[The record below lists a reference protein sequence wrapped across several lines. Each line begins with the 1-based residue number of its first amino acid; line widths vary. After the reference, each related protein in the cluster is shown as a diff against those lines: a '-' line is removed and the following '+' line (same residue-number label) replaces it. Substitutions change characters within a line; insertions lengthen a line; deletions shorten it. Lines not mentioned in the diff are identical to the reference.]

1 MERIAISGT
10 GLYTPPGRIS
20 NAELVASFNEF
31 VRRHNEAHAQEIA
44 AGRSAALQPSSAEFI
59 ENASGIR
66 SRYVVDRGGI
76 LDPEILALRLPARS
90 NEEPSLLCEMALA
103 AAHEAL
109 EQAGRTAQEIDCVI
123 VACSNLERAY
133 PAIAIELQQRLGCS
147 GFAFDMNV
155 ACSSA
160 TFAGHLAVDLLRGG
174 GTRRVLVANPEVCSG
189 HLCFRDRD
197 SHFIFG
203 DAATAVIYER
213 LDEARPAAAWEVL
226 GTRVATRFSNHIRN
240 NFGFLGRSRPDSWG
254 ARDQLFVQEGRKV
267 FREVVPWVAE
277 LIRGHLAEL
286 GHKPQDVHRFW
297 LHQANLHMNRSILE
311 RLLGGEP
318 APALGPVILDE
329 YANTSSAGSLIAFH
343 KHRADLGPG
352 SLGVLCSFGAGYSA
366 GSLLLR
372 HR

>member
-1 MERIAISGT
+1 MERIAITGT
-10 GLYTPPGRIS
+10 GLYTPPARIA
-20 NAELVASFNEF
+20 NEELVASFNEY
-31 VRRHNEAHAQEIA
+31 VHRHNLANAERIA
-44 AGRSAALQPSSAEFI
+44 AGQCPALQPSSAEFI

-66 SRYVVDRGGI
+66 SRYVVDRSGI
-76 LDPEILALRLPARS
+76 LDPDILAPRLAPRS

-103 AAHEAL
+103 ASREAL
-109 EQAGRTAQEIDCVI
+109 ERAGRTAAQIDCVV

-133 PAIAIELQQRLGCS
+133 PAIAIELQQRLGCV

-174 GTRRVLVANPEVCSG
+174 GARRVLVANPEVCSG
-189 HLCFRDRD
+189 HLSFRDRD

-213 LDEARPAAAWEVL
+213 LGDALCGDAWEVL

-240 NFGFLGRSRPDSWG
+240 NFGFLGRARPG
-254 ARDQLFVQEGRKV
+254 AGGELFVQEGRKV

-277 LIRGHLAEL
+277 LIRNHLGEL
-286 GHKPQDVHRFW
+286 GFKPQDVDRFW
-297 LHQANLHMNRSILE
+297 LHQANLHMNRAILE
-311 RLLGGEP
+311 RLLGGDP
-318 APALGPVILDE
+318 DPSLGPVILDE
-329 YANTSSAGSLIAFH
+329 YANTSSAGSVIAFH

-352 SLGVLCSFGAGYSA
+352 ALGVLCSFGAGYSA

-372 HR
+372 RR